1 LTVDTQRVRQQ
12 LDRILASTAFAEAE
26 RARRFLRHVVERKLE
41 GRDGEIKEST
51 IAIEVLGRN
60 ASFDSK
66 SDPIVR
72 VEAGRLRDRL
82 GAYYEAH
89 GGADPI
95 LISLPKGRYVP
106 EFTERRL
113 VQSSGAG
120 VLRLSVLPPENATF
134 ESFAVSPDG
143 RNLAFTAALNGRIM
157 LWVRALDSLEAKLLA
172 GTDNAAW
179 PFWSPDSRSIGF
191 FVPNKLKA
199 VEISGGP
206 AREIADVVVGKGAAW
221 SPDGVILFCPRPI
234 GILYQVSDAGG
245 SPVPVTSLDES
256 RAEIAHG
263 FPQFLPDGHHF
274 LYLAAC
280 SRPGASS
287 IRAGSLDSGSSKVL
301 VTADASA
308 AYAPVLCG
316 HRPSLLFVHDG
327 ALIAQPFDWQNLEL
341 SGERAVIVPEIGYQR
356 WNQARFSVSSKG
368 VLLYQAG
375 CAENLQLTWLDRQ
388 GKSISA
394 AGLRNDYLSINLSPD
409 ERYVAANRHDD
420 PDTGLPTIWIM
431 DLLRENS
438 VFRIT
443 DADLAVSELS
453 AIWARDCSEI
463 LFSRGDDRRM
473 GLFRRVLSGGA
484 AKCVLDTEGPKFPTH
499 WSSDG
504 QFVAY
509 TSQVP
514 DYRYLHT
521 WVATL
526 GRGQEEANAHPFL
539 KHSFQ
544 EINAEFSPAHGGEA
558 PRWVAYASNETGRF
572 ETYVRDFPGGGH
584 KWQVSSQGGVQP
596 HWRRDGRELV
606 YLSLD
611 GMLTSVAV
619 DLAGHALSTT
629 FEFGPPQPLFA
640 TGLRFLTLNRVWMNQ
655 YDLSRD
661 GQRFLMNRPVQEAT
675 QGAITAVIP
684 W

>member
-1 LTVDTQRVRQQ
+1 
-12 LDRILASTAFAEAE
+12 
-26 RARRFLRHVVERKLE
+26 
-41 GRDGEIKEST
+41 
-51 IAIEVLGRN
+51 
-60 ASFDSK
+60 
-66 SDPIVR
+66 
-72 VEAGRLRDRL
+72 
-82 GAYYEAH
+82 
-89 GGADPI
+89 
-95 LISLPKGRYVP
+95 
-106 EFTERRL
+106 
-113 VQSSGAG
+113 
-120 VLRLSVLPPENATF
+120 
-134 ESFAVSPDG
+134 
-143 RNLAFTAALNGRIM
+143 M
-157 LWVRALDSLEAKLLA
+157 
-172 GTDNAAW
+172 
-179 PFWSPDSRSIGF
+179 
-191 FVPNKLKA
+191 
-199 VEISGGP
+199 
-206 AREIADVVVGKGAAW
+206 
-221 SPDGVILFCPRPI
+221 
-234 GILYQVSDAGG
+234 
-245 SPVPVTSLDES
+245 
-256 RAEIAHG
+256 
-263 FPQFLPDGHHF
+263 
-274 LYLAAC
+274 
-280 SRPGASS
+280 
-287 IRAGSLDSGSSKVL
+287 
-301 VTADASA
+301 
-308 AYAPVLCG
+308 
-316 HRPSLLFVHDG
+316 HDG

-409 ERYVAANRHDD
+409 ERYVAVNRHDD
-420 PDTGLPTIWIM
+420 PDTVLPTIWIM
-431 DLLRENS
+431 DLLRENA

-443 DADLAVSELS
+443 DADLAVPELS
-453 AIWARDCSEI
+453 AVWARDCSEI

-514 DYRYLHT
+514 DYRNLHT

-544 EINAEFSPAHGGEA
+544 EISAEFSPAHGGEA

-611 GMLTSVAV
+611 GMLMSVAV
-619 DLAGHALSTT
+619 DLASHAPAGHALSTT

-640 TGLRFLTLNRVWMNQ
+640 TGLRFLTRDRVWMNQ

-661 GQRFLMNRPVQEAT
+661 GQRFLMNRQVQEAT